1 MKITEKEVE
10 YVAKLARLYVS
21 EEEKAKLTKDMSA
34 IIEFADTLSKIDT
47 DGVAPAAHA
56 IPVQNVFRKDV
67 VKDSYKRDDILKNA
81 PEKEA
86 GCFSVPKVVE

>member
-21 EEEKAKLTKDMSA
+21 DEEKEKLTKDMSA
-34 IIEFADTLSKIDT
+34 IIEFADTLSKINT

-56 IPVQNVFRKDV
+56 IPVRNVFREDT
-67 VKDSYKRDDILKNA
+67 VKASYKRDDILKNA

>member
-1 MKITEKEVE
+1 MKITEKDIE

-21 EEEKAKLTKDMSA
+21 DEQKAKLTKDMSA

-47 DGVAPAAHA
+47 EGVEPAAHA
-56 IPVQNVFRKDV
+56 IPVQNVFREDTV
-67 VKDSYKRDDILKNA
+67 QDSYNRDEILKNA

-86 GCFSVPKVVE
+86 GCFSVPKIVE

>member
-21 EEEKAKLTKDMSA
+21 DEEKAKLTKDMSA

-56 IPVQNVFRKDV
+56 IPVQNVFREDV

>member
-21 EEEKAKLTKDMSA
+21 DEEKAKLTKDMSA
-34 IIEFADTLSKIDT
+34 IIEFADTLSKINT
-47 DGVAPAAHA
+47 EGVAPAAHS
-56 IPVQNVFRKDV
+56 IPVQNVFREDT

>member
-21 EEEKAKLTKDMSA
+21 EEEKAKLTKNMSA
-34 IIEFADTLSKIDT
+34 IIEFADTLPKIDT

-56 IPVQNVFRKDV
+56 IPVQNVFREDV